1 MAEKLETDG
10 EADGAEAP
18 AGKAKP
24 DIKKLALFIGLPVVI
39 LILAGVAGALLLLGG
54 GSDEA
59 DLAVAE
65 AEAAAAAEAAPQSY
79 FDRIDTAS
87 PLDEPITVS
96 LAGGGRRTTIIVSFR
111 VAFEDPLVAEQLAD
125 PMRRVALRDS
135 YLEFLRTLRAE
146 DLDGSMGHF
155 RFKAELVRRTNLII
169 APLEVDDVLFDEF
182 MMQ

>member
-1 MAEKLETDG
+1 MAEEPEKDDEAEG
-10 EADGAEAP
+10 ADGADAE

-24 DIKKLALFIGLPVVI
+24 DIKKLALFIGLPAVI

-54 GSDEA
+54 EPDEEA
-59 DLAVAE
+59 AEMAEAAE
-65 AEAAAAAEAAPQSY
+65 AEPQAY
-79 FDRIDTAS
+79 LDRISTAS
-87 PLDEPITVS
+87 PLDTPITVS
-96 LAGGGRRTTIIVSFR
+96 LVGTGRRTTIIVSFR
-111 VAFEDPLVAEQLAD
+111 VAFQDSRVAERLAD
-125 PMRRVALRDS
+125 PMRREALRDS
-135 YLEFLRTLRAE
+135 YLEFLRTLRPE

>member
-1 MAEKLETDG
+1 MAEDVEKEG
-10 EADGAEAP
+10 EADGAEAE
-18 AGKAKP
+18 AGKSKP
-24 DIKKLALFIGLPVVI
+24 DIKKLALFIGLPAVI

-54 GSDEA
+54 GEDEV
-59 DLAVAE
+59 DV
-65 AEAAAAAEAAPQSY
+65 AAAEAAETAALEQQTY
-79 FDRIDTAS
+79 MDRMATAS

-96 LAGGGRRTTIIVSFR
+96 LVGTGRRTTIIVSFQ
-111 VAFEDPLVAEQLAD
+111 VAYQDARVAEQLAD
-125 PMRRVALRDS
+125 PMRRQVLRDS
-135 YLEFLRTLRAE
+135 YLEFLRTLRPE